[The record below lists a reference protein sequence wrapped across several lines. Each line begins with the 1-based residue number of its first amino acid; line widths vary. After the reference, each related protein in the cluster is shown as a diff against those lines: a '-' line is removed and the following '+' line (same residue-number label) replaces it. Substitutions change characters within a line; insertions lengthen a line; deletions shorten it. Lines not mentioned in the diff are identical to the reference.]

1 MLVHKLFSPENIEL
15 NFASPPDEVLKALV
29 SLVRS
34 RVQLAVDPRIFE
46 EEELHLLHGYLDEGL
61 AILHNLSEAVAQPLL
76 MLARSPEGVRLN
88 GQTCQLLV
96 VLISP
101 LKESGSHFQLLAK
114 LTALLRNRRFRDELL
129 AKVSGRIAGQRECR

>member
-46 EEELHLLHGYLDEGL
+46 D
-61 AILHNLSEAVAQPLL
+61 
-76 MLARSPEGVRLN
+76 
-88 GQTCQLLV
+88 
-96 VLISP
+96 
-101 LKESGSHFQLLAK
+101 
-114 LTALLRNRRFRDELL
+114 
-129 AKVSGRIAGQRECR
+129 

>member
-15 NFASPPDEVLKALV
+15 NFTSSPEEVLKSLV
-29 SLVRS
+29 SFVRS

-46 EEELHLLHGYLDEGL
+46 EEELHLLHGFLAEGL
-61 AILHNLSEAVAQPLL
+61 AVLHNLSEAVAQPLL

-114 LTALLRNRRFRDELL
+114 LTALLRNPSFREELL
-129 AKVSGRIAGQRECR
+129 AK

>member
-34 RVQLAVDPRIFE
+34 RVQLSMDPRIFE
-46 EEELHLLHGYLDEGL
+46 EEELHLLHGYLGEGL

-76 MLARSPEGVRLN
+76 MLVRSPGGVRLD
-88 GQTCQLLV
+88 GQTCQVLV
-96 VLISP
+96 VLIST

-114 LTALLRNRRFRDELL
+114 LTALR
-129 AKVSGRIAGQRECR
+129 S